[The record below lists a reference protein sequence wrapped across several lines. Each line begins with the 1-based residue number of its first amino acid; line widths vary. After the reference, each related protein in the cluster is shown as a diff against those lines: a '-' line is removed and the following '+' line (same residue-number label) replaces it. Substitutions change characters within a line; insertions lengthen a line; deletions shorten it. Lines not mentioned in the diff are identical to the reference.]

1 MNKEELKQYCK
12 DASLEIS
19 NMQHTIDE
27 LKNINDKLS
36 SALTSAENKLDLY
49 KSVIDEVREYIKN
62 NNLYH
67 YEYDED
73 EIFER
78 IVSNKKELLEILK
91 EDNKEE

>member
-1 MNKEELKQYCK
+1 MNKEELRQYCK

-91 EDNKEE
+91 EKNKEE

>member
-1 MNKEELKQYCK
+1 MKEEELKQYCK

-91 EDNKEE
+91 EKNKEE